1 MRSTHSS
8 TNDVAME
15 ISGVLLPSAPHRGG
29 ALSPWGPAV
38 LIASLLLCAG
48 CARLHNYW
56 IEDGPASTLSSDS
69 PTAADLR
76 ATRTPAPQRQREWRG
91 MPVAAADGTVTHG
104 PLYFEDPF
112 EDKGHGRD
120 TFQIGWEDYLAMP
133 YGLARYLLNGVALPV
148 SLVVTWPWTAMESD
162 GLLSRQLLG
171 YDHDAIA
178 AHLAGRERE
187 QRSPTPQASG
197 SPALPQA
204 SPPAPPGT
212 PQPSTE
218 PPPGNAQE

>member
-1 MRSTHSS
+1 MPSTRSS
-8 TNDVAME
+8 TNEA
-15 ISGVLLPSAPHRGG
+15 APGICGSLRPPVPRRRA
-29 ALSPWGPAV
+29 ALGPWGPAA
-38 LIASLLLCAG
+38 LIVSLLLSAG

-56 IEDGPASTLSSDS
+56 IEDGPASTLSGDS

-112 EDKGHGRD
+112 EDKGHGRS

-133 YGLARYLLNGVALPV
+133 YGLARYLLNGAALPV
-148 SLVVTWPWTAMESD
+148 SLAVTWPWTAMESD
-162 GLLSRQLLG
+162 GVLSRQLLG

-187 QRSPTPQASG
+187 PRNATPQASG

-212 PQPSTE
+212 PQPSPE
-218 PPPGNAQE
+218 PPAGDAQG